1 MIQRVQSIFLL
12 LISLMALLCF
22 IAPFQQINTYEVC
35 YILNLNISALP
46 DKTNSYIY
54 APFILNC
61 IIFLFTLIS
70 IFLFKKRKLQMKLCS
85 LIAILSGFLS
95 FFFLSPLYIH
105 IKEDNNAIVNYTFA
119 TFLPFVNIV
128 LAFIAKRFIKNDEE
142 LIKSA
147 DRIR

>member
-1 MIQRVQSIFLL
+1 MIQRIQSIFLL
-12 LISLMALLCF
+12 LISLITVLCF
-22 IAPFQQINTYEVC
+22 ITPFQLINTYNVC

-54 APFILNC
+54 LPFILNC
-61 IIFLFTLIS
+61 IILLFTLFS
-70 IFLFKKRKLQMKLCS
+70 IFLFKKRKLQMRLCS

-95 FFFLSPLYIH
+95 FFFLSPLYIQ
-105 IKEDNNAIVNYTFA
+105 IKDDHNALVNYTYS

-128 LAFIAKRFIKNDEE
+128 FAFIAKRFIKNDEE
-142 LIKSA
+142 LVKSA